1 MDNEIQNLKT
11 NEDNL
16 KSKASQQ
23 HDYKNA
29 ELRRSEDEKNPEL
42 KGDDGK
48 LLKTHTVCLNTAAG
62 GNCGNAPAASLV
74 PCLGAAKNAKAK
86 VPPICCGKVGA
97 LLKTSP
103 KCLCAAILSPIAKNA
118 GANPAVAVTIPKRCN
133 IKNRPIG
140 KKCGMNKVVQQE
152 QEEKEIEV

>member
-1 MDNEIQNLKT
+1 MASNYISNICFIAILIYFLVTINNNSFLPQT
-11 NEDNL
+11 N
-16 KSKASQQ
+16 A
-23 HDYKNA
+23 
-29 ELRRSEDEKNPEL
+29 
-42 KGDDGK
+42 G
-48 LLKTHTVCLNTAAG
+48 G

-74 PCLGAAKNAKAK
+74 PCLGAAKNANAK

-118 GANPAVAVTIPKRCN
+118 GANPAIAVTIPKRCN

-140 KKCGMNKVVQQE
+140 KKCGRYIVP
-152 QEEKEIEV
+152 

>member
-1 MDNEIQNLKT
+1 MASNYIFNIYFIAILIYFLATIKNNSFLPLT
-11 NEDNL
+11 N
-16 KSKASQQ
+16 
-23 HDYKNA
+23 
-29 ELRRSEDEKNPEL
+29 
-42 KGDDGK
+42 
-48 LLKTHTVCLNTAAG
+48 AAG

-74 PCLGAAKNAKAK
+74 PCLGAAKIAKAK

-118 GANPAVAVTIPKRCN
+118 GANPTVAVTIPKRCN

-140 KKCGMNKVVQQE
+140 KKCGSKCNKYFFLL
-152 QEEKEIEV
+152 KSLNFYIFMDT